1 MIAKKEKKKVQAKI
15 LQEQNGGKK
24 KKRILPQDVNAR
36 VFFDNIF
43 TSLAIF
49 FISSLLLTRPHC
61 WHVNPLSSADSS
73 SAKKKKKKKESVTR
87 AISMMKLKVISYQ
100 YLEARSHSNHH
111 PCTCNLLE

>member
-1 MIAKKEKKKVQAKI
+1 MIAKKEKKVQAKI

-73 SAKKKKKKKESVTR
+73 SAKKKEKKESVTS
-87 AISMMKLKVISYQ
+87 AISMMKLKVFSYQ
-100 YLEARSHSNHH
+100 NLEARSHCSHH